1 MYYNE
6 LYNVIA
12 YRLVIYL
19 KLLSWWYCH
28 VGVYV
33 YMPIYIMIN
42 IITTPLDLYLTP
54 PMKGL
59 YKYKY
64 QRRTYVRGFI
74 LKKLSC
80 WLGRENIRIRKFPTK
95 TLENCK
101 IASEPLWFSN

>member
-1 MYYNE
+1 
-6 LYNVIA
+6 
-12 YRLVIYL
+12 
-19 KLLSWWYCH
+19 
-28 VGVYV
+28 
-33 YMPIYIMIN
+33 MISID

-80 WLGRENIRIRKFPTK
+80 WVDKFRLK
-95 TLENCK
+95 
-101 IASEPLWFSN
+101 